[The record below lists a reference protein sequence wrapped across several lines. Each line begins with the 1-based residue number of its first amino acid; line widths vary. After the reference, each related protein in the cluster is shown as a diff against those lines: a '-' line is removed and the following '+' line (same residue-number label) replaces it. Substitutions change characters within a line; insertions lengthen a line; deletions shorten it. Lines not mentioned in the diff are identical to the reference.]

1 MRFIDS
7 FTVKYVRK
15 NKKDYLAKIV
25 KNLSEYHENGL
36 KCEIKS
42 NQNFGRIKLEL
53 YETSKEGE
61 LILFKGLFFSNID
74 DFEFSEVRVFSEK
87 LLLNN
92 SLVSDVIVSEI
103 SDNVIKG
110 LIYDN
115 DVVYVVLDENKTK
128 EMTNNEISYL
138 VLKYLVE
145 NIFEEEFRKDD
156 YELEIETEITD
167 FFMWGV
173 VMLMGFILLGLGILI
188 LFSVFFSFSYS
199 FIFLIGFLIIGF
211 GIYKL
216 IRSFPKGIAAII
228 VGSII
233 VASAFGKIHFD
244 VLEFIVILISS
255 GLIEVG
261 LDLIVKKKEWS
272 YDIIIFAINKN
283 WRWANGC
290 CW

>member
-261 LDLIVKKKEWS
+261 LDLIVKKKGWS

>member
-92 SLVSDVIVSEI
+92 SLVSDVIVSEV

-167 FFMWGV
+167 FFM
-173 VMLMGFILLGLGILI
+173 
-188 LFSVFFSFSYS
+188 
-199 FIFLIGFLIIGF
+199 
-211 GIYKL
+211 
-216 IRSFPKGIAAII
+216 
-228 VGSII
+228 
-233 VASAFGKIHFD
+233 
-244 VLEFIVILISS
+244 
-255 GLIEVG
+255 
-261 LDLIVKKKEWS
+261 
-272 YDIIIFAINKN
+272 
-283 WRWANGC
+283 
-290 CW
+290 